1 MEIRAITVNATG
13 AMAAEQGIQG
23 NGSPGTN
30 QLQTENGNVFGPEC
44 KVTISR
50 KGKDLSK
57 QQTAQAETG
66 VRDTQSV
73 KEERMLLRRQEEAE
87 LEKDIR
93 EGYREELNKI
103 EKQLAGCSTSY
114 ARMERNKK
122 VCDAA
127 LMNKTIDEEQE
138 LMKAMR
144 SQKQFQTEEGQRRA
158 REAQQMATQLS
169 QGQEEIDEN
178 NRDLLTLLKTMEEA
192 EKTED
197 EQENGGAK
205 SEVSRTS
212 ATGTSAGDI
221 IRNSATQFMTSAVNR
236 EAGVEELL
244 DTIDESGHWFLNTS
258 NSITRNILTETKNIR
273 AALDDKAFTDEN
285 ITEMMQLL
293 QDGMGLNYD
302 NVKNFRSFG
311 MKVQRDVREV
321 KIQHIADASLKDVQE
336 TKESMMLSATSAAM
350 GEARQSSLD
359 KASQELADEVQELID
374 KRNDVDRIRQDRE
387 EDEEK
392 QAQLQAQ
399 DGMLQTDVQEGKSL

>member
-1 MEIRAITVNATG
+1 MQIRAITVNAAG
-13 AMAAEQGIQG
+13 MIAAEKGIRG
-23 NGSPGTN
+23 NDPQGTN
-30 QLQTENGNVFGPEC
+30 QLQAESGNAFGPEC

-50 KGKDLSK
+50 KGKNLSR

-93 EGYREELNKI
+93 EGYREELNEI
-103 EKQLAGCSTSY
+103 EKQIAGCSTSY

-192 EKTED
+192 EKTGD

-311 MKVQRDVREV
+311 MKVQRDVRES
-321 KIQHIADASLKDVQE
+321 KIQHIADTSLKDVQE
-336 TKESMMLSATSAAM
+336 TKESMMLSAASAAI

-359 KASQELADEVQELID
+359 KASRELADEVQELID

-392 QAQLQAQ
+392 QAQLQVQ
-399 DGMLQTDVQEGKSL
+399 DGKSL